1 VVEVDVRLLQEVVTE
16 DQAVEVVIKLLVVVV
31 EIHPQHQ
38 IQQLQLKVIMEE
50 LVLL

>member
-1 VVEVDVRLLQEVVTE
+1 VVEVGVRPLQDVVTE
-16 DQAVEVVIKLLVVVV
+16 DQAVEVVIKPVLVVM